1 MAGKKKKKKT
11 TNGAAHGSGE
21 LHPSIRKLLQ
31 EGGVLHT
38 REYSRE
44 LPTPITAEEAADLS
58 NELAETVRER
68 KIAEGDRREA
78 MTEFRERITGI
89 KEHQERLADSVRD
102 HTRLEAVEVVEVLL
116 ATNEIDVRRLDTG
129 ESVEVRPASRDDL
142 QQPLPGVEPD
152 DDDDDD
158 QDVDGATPEAPGP

>member
-1 MAGKKKKKKT
+1 MASKKT
-11 TNGAAHGSGE
+11 KKPKSKTNGAASKGDGQ
-21 LHPSIRKLLQ
+21 LHEDIRALLAT
-31 EGGVLHT
+31 GGVLHT
-38 REYSRE
+38 KPYGRE

-102 HTRLEAVEVVEVLL
+102 HTRLEAVECIEVLL
-116 ATNEIDVRRLDTG
+116 PSNEVDVRRLDTG
-129 ESVEVRPASRDDL
+129 ASVEVRAASKEDL
-142 QQPLPGVEPD
+142 QQALPGVDED
-152 DDDDDD
+152 DDDDE
-158 QDVDGATPEAPGP
+158 GAEAPGP